1 MNNYDFLVL
10 SPSEF
15 EELSRDLLQ
24 KYLQVQFESFADGK
38 DGGIDLRCIQSNTD
52 ERIIVQAKRYKDFN
66 SFFQNLKKEE
76 RKVHKLKPFRYILT
90 TSVDLTIDNKNK
102 IKELFSNHNLS
113 LADIYGKKDLNNF
126 LNQFPDIE
134 SQYYKL
140 WFSSVNILE
149 KIIHSKIYTQSQF
162 ELEEIKSTL
171 KYYVHHDGFNDA
183 LRILK
188 EHRYLIISGIPGI
201 GKTTLARMLIQY
213 LIAEKDSKFNN
224 FVFLNS
230 TIDEGYELYQSGL
243 KKEQKTI
250 YLFDDFLGKN
260 FLEQSKN
267 PNEDKK
273 ITNFIKAI
281 QRDKKDLIVF
291 TTREYILR
299 QSSNHYESFSIEN
312 IEVAKCILDLSTYT
326 KTIKAKILYNHL
338 FFSGLQSDYLRS
350 LVESKGYEA
359 LISHPNYN
367 PRIIETIVKS
377 KAWQNCEAMNIT
389 KHLLGFFD
397 NPESV
402 WLKAF
407 ENSLNQLSRIALLVL
422 LTIRQ
427 PIEISCWEH
436 AIIGYAN
443 SNNLLSFDSFKFSKV
458 INELEETFITTHLSS
473 DEIVVDFQNPSIQDF
488 LVAYL
493 NNNNSQI
500 TIGLI
505 NSFIYFEQ
513 FFYLFVYTE
522 NIKNKVK
529 ISKRSAEE
537 LLNKINKDFE
547 KLIPLPRPNNIYNTG
562 TSYFNFVIKTHNLGS
577 QINYNNY
584 EEMTINLTNKILN
597 SDARYYKHIISFTE
611 LLEIIEIDKL
621 TIKPYDLLVI
631 FSENLNS
638 IDDLS
643 DFEYLKVYFE
653 NDFET
658 LIKHEGFREI
668 MYDVTCSEVRSINSD
683 DYYHLENM
691 LEKTKSIEATYSLD
705 LYDERKILDSYIE
718 EFEYRNERD
727 EEYDVPDIDSKT
739 EDTELTEDEIITNM
753 FNGLLD

>member
-52 ERIIVQAKRYKDFN
+52 EKIIVQAKRYKDFN
-66 SFFQNLKKEE
+66 SFFQNLKTEE
-76 RKVHKLKPFRYILT
+76 KKVHKLKPSRYILT
-90 TSVDLTIDNKNK
+90 TSVDLTTDNKNK
-102 IKELFSNHNLS
+102 IKDLFSNHNLS

-171 KYYVHHDGFNDA
+171 KYYVHHDGFNEA

-230 TIDEGYELYQSGL
+230 TIDEGYELYQSEL
-243 KKEQKTI
+243 NKEQKTI

-260 FLEQSKN
+260 FLEQSKS

-281 QRDKKDLIVF
+281 QRNKKDLIVF

-299 QSSNHYESFSIEN
+299 QSGNHYESFSIEN

-338 FFSGLQSDYLRS
+338 FFSGLQNDYLRS
-350 LVESKGYEA
+350 LVEDKGYEA

-377 KAWQNCEAMNIT
+377 KVWQNCEAMNIT
-389 KHLLGFFD
+389 KHLLSFFN

-402 WLKAF
+402 WLKSF

-427 PIEISCWEH
+427 PIEVSCWED
-436 AIIGYAN
+436 AITSYIN
-443 SNNLLSFDSFKFSKV
+443 VNNLLSFDFFEFSKV
-458 INELEETFITTHLSS
+458 INELEETFITTHLSRG
-473 DEIVVDFQNPSIQDF
+473 EIVVNFQNPSIQDF

-493 NNNNSQI
+493 NNNKSQI
-500 TIGLI
+500 TIELI

-522 NIKNKVK
+522 NIKNKVR
-529 ISKRSAEE
+529 INKRSAEE

-547 KLIPLPRPNNIYNTG
+547 NLKSLPRPSNIYNTG
-562 TSYFNFVIKTHNLGS
+562 TSYFDFIIEAHNLGS
-577 QINYNNY
+577 KINYNNY
-584 EEMTINLTNKILN
+584 EEMAVTLTNKTLH
-597 SDARYYKHIISFTE
+597 SDARYYNHIISFTE
-611 LLEIIEIDKL
+611 LLEIIEINKL

-631 FSENLNS
+631 FSSNLNS

-643 DFEYLKVYFE
+643 DFEHLKIYFE
-653 NDFET
+653 NEFKV
-658 LIKHEGFREI
+658 LIEHEYFREI
-668 MYDVTCSEVRSINSD
+668 VYDITNSEVINIDSD
-683 DYYHLENM
+683 DYYNLEGI
-691 LEKTKSIEATYSLD
+691 LEKIKSIEATYNVD
-705 LYDERKILDSYIE
+705 LYDEQKILDDHIE
-718 EFEYRNERD
+718 DFEYRSERD
-727 EEYDVPDIDSKT
+727 E
-739 EDTELTEDEIITNM
+739 
-753 FNGLLD
+753 